1 MAIKN
6 ENFILIQGWM
16 INNLKLSGN
25 DLLVYA
31 IIYGFTQDGEQWFE
45 GSRSYLS
52 EWCNS
57 TKQGI
62 QKNLKRLV
70 ESNLILKKE
79 TFIQCE
85 ILQI

>member
-1 MAIKN
+1 MAIIKN

-45 GSRSYLS
+45 GSRSYLGA
-52 EWCNS
+52 WCNS
-57 TKQGI
+57 TKRGI
-62 QKNLKRLV
+62 QKNLQRLV
-70 ESNLILKKE
+70 ENNLVLKKE
-79 TFIQCE
+79 TFVNE
-85 ILQI
+85 M